1 MRWWWQRKESEQD
14 LERELRSHLEL
25 EAEEQRENGLS
36 AEEAGYAA
44 RRKFGNVT
52 LIREELYRMDSVE
65 SLETVIQDLRHGLR
79 VLRKS
84 PGATIL
90 SVLSIALGI
99 GLTAG
104 MFSVGDAML
113 LRPMPFHRPSE
124 LLMASS
130 RGDDGRPFLYGFPD
144 YVDMAAAGR
153 DLAELAAYQQRGAML
168 AAGDDKEPVLV
179 DSVTPNYFS
188 LLGVRALLGHASL
201 DAVVERPQVVLGYR
215 LWQRRFGGDASV
227 VGRPVLL
234 NRKAFVIAGVMPEE
248 FYGIVRGIATDV
260 WMSNDAWFNVM
271 GNRNDQVYRGGQF
284 EIVARLKPGVTAQHA
299 AAALDSAIRGP
310 GKHKPAPVGATAT
323 VLESKFAPNWV
334 TGILFGGGLTV
345 ALSLVLFVACANV
358 AQLRLAQAESRRKE
372 LGIRLAIGAG
382 GWRVVGQL
390 LVESLLLSLAGAGLG
405 LLLARLLM
413 GKASEF
419 LAAGRVN
426 VDYGIRLDYRLLAY
440 TLVAVLLSV
449 LFSGVTPARH
459 AVKLNLAEIL
469 KSEQGSIGP
478 RRGWHKEMIVIGQ
491 IAVSVALFGNAA
503 MFLVS
508 LSHAVAVRPGLD
520 PQKKLLVMSVGPG
533 WRIAPAAWCE
543 QACERMATVTGV
555 RGATYARRLPLSASG
570 WGWTARVEIPG
581 QAPLAVPE
589 NDVGGS
595 YFALMGTRVLAGRG
609 IDTNDRPESTRVAVV
624 SQAFARQV
632 LPATNPVGEWV
643 KIGGQMRQIVGIAE
657 DGPSKDLHEPP
668 PPFVYLPYGQAPD
681 SGDITLIVETTGE
694 PLALARAVR
703 DELKRY
709 DPRADVYSTQTLKR
723 QMDEALSQDRMMA
736 SATGMLGIFGVVL
749 TGAGLF
755 GVLTY
760 AVNRRTREFGLRMAL
775 GARPAEIQRMVL
787 TESLR
792 IAAWGIPIGLMLLA
806 GVSSYMRSRLLGITP
821 ADLMFYLVSAA
832 AVLALTLLAAWAP
845 AVRATHGG
853 PMAALRD
860 Q

>member
-1 MRWWWQRKESEQD
+1 
-14 LERELRSHLEL
+14 
-25 EAEEQRENGLS
+25 
-36 AEEAGYAA
+36 
-44 RRKFGNVT
+44 
-52 LIREELYRMDSVE
+52 
-65 SLETVIQDLRHGLR
+65 
-79 VLRKS
+79 
-84 PGATIL
+84 
-90 SVLSIALGI
+90 
-99 GLTAG
+99 
-104 MFSVGDAML
+104 
-113 LRPMPFHRPSE
+113 
-124 LLMASS
+124 
-130 RGDDGRPFLYGFPD
+130 
-144 YVDMAAAGR
+144 
-153 DLAELAAYQQRGAML
+153 
-168 AAGDDKEPVLV
+168 
-179 DSVTPNYFS
+179 
-188 LLGVRALLGHASL
+188 
-201 DAVVERPQVVLGYR
+201 
-215 LWQRRFGGDASV
+215 
-227 VGRPVLL
+227 
-234 NRKAFVIAGVMPEE
+234 
-248 FYGIVRGIATDV
+248 
-260 WMSNDAWFNVM
+260 
-271 GNRNDQVYRGGQF
+271 
-284 EIVARLKPGVTAQHA
+284 
-299 AAALDSAIRGP
+299 
-310 GKHKPAPVGATAT
+310 
-323 VLESKFAPNWV
+323 LESKFAPNWV
-334 TGILFGGGLTV
+334 TGILLGGGLMV

-358 AQLRLAQAESRRKE
+358 SQLRLAQAESRRKE

-413 GKASEF
+413 GKASEL

-440 TLVAVLLSV
+440 TLAAVLLSV
-449 LFSGVTPARH
+449 LFSGLAPARH
-459 AVKLNLAEIL
+459 AVKLNLAEVL
-469 KSEQGSIGP
+469 KSEQRATGP
-478 RRGWHKEMIVIGQ
+478 RRGWHKKMLLIGQ
-491 IAVSVALFGNAA
+491 VAVSVALFGTAA

-520 PQKKLLVMSVGPG
+520 PQKKLLVMRVGPG
-533 WRIAPAAWCE
+533 LRMAPAAWCE
-543 QACERMATVTGV
+543 QVCEHMAAVTGV

-581 QAPLAVPE
+581 QAPLAIPE

-595 YFALMGTRVLAGRG
+595 YFALMGTRVLVGRG
-609 IDTNDRPESTRVAVV
+609 IDTNDRSGSTRVAVV

-643 KIGGQMRQIVGIAE
+643 KIGGQVRQVVGIAE

-681 SGDITLIVETTGE
+681 SGDITLMVETAGE
-694 PLALARAVR
+694 PMALARAVR
-703 DELKRY
+703 DELNRY
-709 DPRADVYSTQTLKR
+709 DPSAEVYSTQTLKR

-755 GVLTY
+755 GVLIY

-806 GVSSYMRSRLLGITP
+806 GAGSYMRSRLLGITP
-821 ADLMFYLVSAA
+821 ANPIFYLASAA
-832 AVLALTLLAAWAP
+832 AVLAITLLAAWVP
-845 AVRATHGG
+845 AVRATHVG